1 MKNMKDYIKDEQDYI
16 MHTYGRLPIVFEKG
30 SGFKL
35 WDVYGK
41 EYLDFTSG
49 LGVVNIGHAH
59 PEVAGA
65 IFKQAQQLVHV
76 SNLFYTI
83 PQIEL
88 AKKLTEISFAS
99 KCFFANSGA
108 EANEGA
114 IKLAR
119 KYAKIKFKDENRYE
133 IISAY
138 KGFHGRTLATLA
150 ATAQPDKQK
159 YFKPM
164 PAGFKYVEYNNSEEL
179 KKAVDEKTCAIIV
192 EPIQGEGGVNIGSD
206 DYFKELRSLCDE
218 KKILL
223 ILDEVQTGFGRTG
236 EMFAYEH
243 FDIIPDIMTVAKG
256 LANGLPIGS
265 VLAGGEIAEIF
276 EPGDHA
282 TTFGGGPVVCSAAL
296 ATLGILEKDELVKNS
311 KEVGEYFKN
320 KLFELQKK
328 SGLIKEVRGKGLM
341 IGVELDKE
349 IAGTIVLKCLD
360 KGLVINNVAPD
371 TLRFIPPLCVS
382 KYEIDETLKI
392 LEGIFEE
399 EL

>member
-1 MKNMKDYIKDEQDYI
+1 MKDYIKDEQNYI
-16 MHTYGRLPIVFEKG
+16 MHTYGRLPVVFEKG
-30 SGFKL
+30 DGFKL
-35 WDVYGK
+35 WDIYGK
-41 EYLDFTSG
+41 EYLDFASG
-49 LGVVNIGHAH
+49 LGVINIGHIR
-59 PEVAGA
+59 PEVAKA
-65 IFKQAQQLVHV
+65 VCEQAKKLIHV

-88 AKKLTEISFAS
+88 AKKLTEISFAD

-138 KGFHGRTLATLA
+138 KGFHGRTLAALA

-179 KKAVDEKTCAIIV
+179 KKVVDEKTCAIII

-223 ILDEVQTGFGRTG
+223 IFDEVQTGFGRTG
-236 EMFAYEH
+236 KMFAYEH
-243 FDIIPDIMTVAKG
+243 FGIVPDIMTIAKG
-256 LANGLPIGS
+256 LANGMPIG
-265 VLAGGEIAEIF
+265 VILAKEEVAEVF

-282 TTFGGGPVVCSAAL
+282 TTFGGGPLVCSAAL
-296 ATLGILEKDELVKNS
+296 ATLGVLEKDELVKNS
-311 KEVGEYFKN
+311 QEVGEYFKN
-320 KLFELQKK
+320 KLFEFQKK
-328 SGLIKEVRGKGLM
+328 FDLIKEVRGKGLM
-341 IGVELDKE
+341 IGVELNKKAAKD
-349 IAGTIVLKCLD
+349 IVLKCLD
-360 KGLVINNVAPD
+360 KGLVINNVASD
-371 TLRFIPPLCVS
+371 ILRFIPPLCIS
-382 KYEIDETLKI
+382 KNEVDTALKI
-392 LEGIFEE
+392 LETIFEE
-399 EL
+399 EQ